1 MVAYP
6 DSSAL
11 HCTKLAVRKSISPV
25 RGGRS
30 SPAVSPCTGP
40 GSLLCSEFNKSLSG
54 RASAYPSAMTESFN
68 EEKTWMD
75 RVIGIFQATDWGHN
89 GAAVQACNGAPLVE
103 PLLPS
108 RPLTATSGCRPTS
121 SPKYNNT
128 AISNPRRRSSSPQ
141 SPCSLRKAPDK
152 ELHDSR
158 TSLSRVDA
166 CSLYP
171 VPTLDS
177 RPSDFA
183 EADIRVV
190 LDERSC
196 RAGCGTD
203 DFVSTGEL
211 IGQRALSLL

>member
-1 MVAYP
+1 MVVYP
-6 DSSAL
+6 DASAL

-30 SPAVSPCTGP
+30 SPVLSPTTGP
-40 GSLLCSEFNKSLSG
+40 GSLLCSEFNESLNG
-54 RASAYPSAMTESFN
+54 RASAYPSVMMESFN

-75 RVIGIFQATDWGHN
+75 KVIGIFQATDRDHN
-89 GAAVQACNGAPLVE
+89 GAALQACNGKPLVQ
-103 PLLPS
+103 PPLPS
-108 RPLTATSGCRPTS
+108 RPLTATSDCRPTS
-121 SPKYNNT
+121 SPKYDNA

-141 SPCSLRKAPDK
+141 SPCSLRKAPDQ
-152 ELHDSR
+152 ELHDSK
-158 TSLSRVDA
+158 TSLSRMDA

-171 VPTLDS
+171 VPLLDS
-177 RPSDFA
+177 RPSDSA

-211 IGQRALSLL
+211 IGQRI